1 MVMYMAPTQNLDLWI
16 EDGYLTET
24 AIEERIKAIKS
35 VINIADEKECKYL
48 KEELMYLE
56 NTLR

>member
-1 MVMYMAPTQNLDLWI
+1 MYMAPTQNLDLWI
-16 EDGYLTET
+16 EDSYLTET
-24 AIEERIKAIKS
+24 AIEERINAIKS
-35 VINIADEKECKYL
+35 VINIADKKELKYL